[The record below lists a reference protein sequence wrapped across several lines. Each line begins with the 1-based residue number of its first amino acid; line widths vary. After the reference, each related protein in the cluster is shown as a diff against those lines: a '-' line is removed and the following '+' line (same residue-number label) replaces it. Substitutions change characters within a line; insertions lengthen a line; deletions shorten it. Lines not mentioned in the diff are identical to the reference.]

1 MYIESHPRRFVSP
14 SPRHLCGRCL
24 PRPGRG
30 VSVYP
35 ARPERGRRDRSFS
48 FVFPNLQLSTFDFQ
62 PSPSS
67 NSFPCHTSENSPV
80 SPIIATDAKT
90 YLSKSCTCHTSET
103 PRGKSCLRR
112 ESKSLCTLIGRS
124 LRTGLGVSLHA
135 FLSTFNCRPL
145 LFCSSTGPVHFAV
158 QSGGRRKDGEM
169 NERHKGQGNALTRRT
184 LTRLECAARR

>member
-80 SPIIATDAKT
+80 SPTIATDP
-90 YLSKSCTCHTSET
+90 KSLLRKSFACHTSET
-103 PRGKSCLRR
+103 PRGALAPPPV
-112 ESKSLCTLIGRS
+112 GRS
-124 LRTGLGVSLHA
+124 RVLPTYPLYFHILVHSIALA
-135 FLSTFNCRPL
+135 ENSTL
-145 LFCSSTGPVHFAV
+145 LFSSNSQLFLQEHPV
-158 QSGGRRKDGEM
+158 GGRGY
-169 NERHKGQGNALTRRT
+169 TWFF
-184 LTRLECAARR
+184 